1 MPSVTDLT
9 AGTDGVISGLGLA
22 LGATLGAILG
32 ATLGAILG
40 TTLGAILGTTLGA
53 ILGTTKLL
61 ARRAGTIVD

>member
-9 AGTDGVISGLGLA
+9 AGTGWVISGLGLA

-40 TTLGAILGTTLGA
+40 ATLGA